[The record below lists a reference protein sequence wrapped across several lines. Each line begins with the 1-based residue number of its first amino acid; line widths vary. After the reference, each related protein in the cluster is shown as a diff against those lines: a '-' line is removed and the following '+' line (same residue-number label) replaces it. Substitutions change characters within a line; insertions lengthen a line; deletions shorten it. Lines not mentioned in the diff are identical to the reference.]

1 MAQRIAERV
10 DELLDTVLALKREL
24 AVAGNRVAASSPDYV
39 RAIAAAPGRLG
50 AQPLSQ
56 PYEEIAPGLTVGFHQ
71 GSRPD
76 LHLRSDPGRG
86 LEIALRQPTSSG
98 WVTLEMEWDAA
109 ALREKGRATLLLRG
123 SALQPLRLAC
133 LLRCAGPGGAS
144 ADLPGK
150 AIELGPQPGFHA
162 AEFVGPA
169 GAAAWEGLQGCR
181 VIVFCPVTPFSM
193 TLTELSLI

>member
-10 DELLDTVLALKREL
+10 DDLLDTVLALKREL

-39 RAIAAAPGRLG
+39 RALAAAPERLG
-50 AQPLSQ
+50 PQPLAE
-56 PYEEIAPGLTVGFHQ
+56 PYGDIVPGLTVGFRQ

-86 LEIALRQPTSSG
+86 LEIALRQRTSST
-98 WVTLEMEWDAA
+98 WVTLEMDWDAA
-109 ALREKGRATLLLRG
+109 ALREKGRTTLLLRG
-123 SALQPLRLAC
+123 SAPQPLTLSC
-133 LLRCAGPGGAS
+133 LLRCTGAGGAS
-144 ADLPGK
+144 ADLPGR

-162 AEFVGPA
+162 VEFVASA
-169 GAAAWEGLQGCR
+169 GEGLQGCR